1 VYFLMG
7 LMAPYQ
13 EGGRQMQNTRIALAL
28 LVMFWIVGVS
38 DAAAEKVK
46 ILDECDPATFNAIGA
61 GILCN
66 VNFDGGVTFP
76 EFASLLSPAAFG
88 HPAWRFDVPYLEIQ
102 PNEKV
107 QVRND
112 GGEDH
117 TFTKVSAFGGGRVDA
132 LNAPLGL
139 TALPECAASLAPA
152 LRPGD
157 SVQIQGLGEGVYL
170 FECCIHPWM
179 HAVIKVQSADHGDH
193 GHH

>member
-1 VYFLMG
+1 
-7 LMAPYQ
+7 
-13 EGGRQMQNTRIALAL
+13 MQTVWMSLAL
-28 LVMFWIVGVS
+28 FVIVFTVGAS

-61 GILCN
+61 GVICD
-66 VNFDGGVTFP
+66 VNFDGTVTFP

-88 HPAWRFDVPYLEIQ
+88 HPAWRFDVPYLEVQ
-102 PNEKV
+102 SNEKV

-117 TFTKVSAFGGGRVDA
+117 TFTKVAAFGGGRVPM
-132 LNAPLGL
+132 LNGPLGL
-139 TALPECAASLAPA
+139 TALPECAADVAPA
-152 LRPGD
+152 IHPGE
-157 SVQIQGLGEGVYL
+157 SVQIKGLGEGVHL

-179 HAVIKVQSADHGDH
+179 HAVIKVEPEKHSNHGDH

>member
-1 VYFLMG
+1 
-7 LMAPYQ
+7 
-13 EGGRQMQNTRIALAL
+13 MQTMRMALAL
-28 LVMFWIVGVS
+28 LVAFWTIGVS
-38 DAAAEKVK
+38 DAAATKVK
-46 ILDECDPATFNAIGA
+46 MLDECDPATFNAIGL
-61 GILCN
+61 GVICD

-88 HPAWRFDVPYLEIQ
+88 HPAWRFDVPYLQIQ

-117 TFTKVSAFGGGRVDA
+117 TFTEVSVFGGGRVPV
-132 LNAPLGL
+132 LNTPLGL
-139 TALPECAASLAPA
+139 TARPECAENLAPSI
-152 LRPGD
+152 RPGD
-157 SVQIQGLGEGVYL
+157 SVQIKGLSEGVHL

-179 HAVIKVQSADHGDH
+179 HGVIEVKSANDNNHGDH